1 MNLLLGILVM
11 GFLWPMGIISLD
23 TPLWDPVTNFT
34 KDYLLLVALA
44 TVLSL
49 IFHSWRLF
57 CKMMAFLLPK
67 GWPLQQWFES
77 TWLRLN
83 QQE

>member
-1 MNLLLGILVM
+1 MKLLLGILTTGLLWTM
-11 GFLWPMGIISLD
+11 GMATMD
-23 TPLWDPVTNFT
+23 TPLWDPVTHFT
-34 KDYLLLVALA
+34 KDYVILVALA

-49 IFHSWRLF
+49 IFTSWRWF
-57 CKMMAFLLPK
+57 CKLMAFLLPK

-77 TWLRLN
+77 TWLRLS